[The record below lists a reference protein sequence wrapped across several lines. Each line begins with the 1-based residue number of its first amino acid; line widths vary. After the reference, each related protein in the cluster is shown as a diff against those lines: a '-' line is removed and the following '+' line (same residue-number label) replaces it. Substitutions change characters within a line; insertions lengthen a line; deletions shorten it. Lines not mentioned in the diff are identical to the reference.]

1 MLYAKKLFEFFDV
14 TYGSREDRGAKD
26 LIVWTSTM
34 VRTGMTVAEINN
46 VWEVIKWRSATHIYT
61 CTYKGRG
68 RREGR
73 GAAGMRGKIDDGLTR
88 RLVMYCVV
96 SGVWM
101 RSMPAS
107 VTG

>member
-46 VWEVIKWRSATHIYT
+46 VWEVIKWRSATHTYT
-61 CTYKGRG
+61 HIHGHG
-68 RREGR
+68 EG
-73 GAAGMRGKIDDGLTR
+73 
-88 RLVMYCVV
+88 
-96 SGVWM
+96 
-101 RSMPAS
+101 
-107 VTG
+107 TGG